1 MFQPHVVSALSSDA
15 SLEKAL
21 GECNG
26 ILRIT
31 DLSEAPLADIGLL
44 LDFMAANKEFGARAN
59 AAYTNNLV
67 YKDSFQAGR
76 GASDVDQKRV
86 LDLSPERLNAIK
98 ENDPALHELV
108 ADRMPTVFFE
118 TLSKNLGTRLV
129 KAMSCVIGSQVIAE
143 DSFFNYRMIDYYPRQ
158 GNSVS
163 PRCGTHR
170 DFGTFTLIFSN
181 EPGLSIFV
189 NGEWKLVDPGAADSA
204 LLVFG
209 WCSQILS
216 NGRLPAIEHKVV
228 ECPDVARRVSAV
240 LFCAPKGNETVLN
253 PVVLPGEKQA
263 YVSGVKVSEL
273 REIMAKKWRRR
284 EGTLSEKDALEEN
297 IAKDWKNQDEI
308 VRVYLAI

>member
-1 MFQPHVVSALSSDA
+1 
-15 SLEKAL
+15 
-21 GECNG
+21 
-26 ILRIT
+26 LRIT
-31 DLSEAPLADIGLL
+31 NLSPAPLTDIGKL
-44 LDFMAANKEFGARAN
+44 LDFMAANKEYGTRAN

-98 ENDPALHELV
+98 RNDPALYELV
-108 ADRMPTVFFE
+108 ADQMPCVFFE
-118 TLSKNLGTRLV
+118 SLSKTLGARLV
-129 KAMSCVIGSQVIAE
+129 KAMSRVIGSEVVAE
-143 DSFFNYRMIDYYPRQ
+143 DAFFNYRMIDYYPRKV
-158 GNSVS
+158 NSVS

-189 NGEWKLVDPGAADSA
+189 NGEWKLVDPGASDTA

-209 WCSQILS
+209 WCSQIMS

-240 LFCAPKGNETVLN
+240 LFCAPKDNETVLN
-253 PVVLPGEKQA
+253 PVVLPGENQA
-263 YVSGVKVSEL
+263 YVSAVKVCEL
-273 REIMAKKWRRR
+273 RAIMARSWRTR
-284 EGTLSEKDALEEN
+284 EGTLSEKDVLEETV
-297 IAKDWKNQDEI
+297 AKNGMNQDEI
-308 VRVYLAI
+308 VRVHLAI